1 MSISEQIATSLR
13 YCQEILVVCEAEGVG
28 DDIKYGLIFNQ
39 GEGEFNKY
47 LHNNLTFDV
56 EDFEGSDHELILE
69 VGKAFNEQ
77 EEGLLVMHNKLR
89 VLDKDES

>member
-13 YCQEILVVCEAEGVG
+13 YCQEILVVCETEGVG
-28 DDIKYGLIFNQ
+28 DDIKYGLIFSQ

-47 LHNNLTFDV
+47 LYDNLTFDV

-69 VGKAFNEQ
+69 VEKSFKQQ

-89 VLDKDES
+89 VLDKDEP